1 MVFNHF
7 TDGSKKFHYVVLLP
21 SQVEVLAISLL
32 SFAVIKVPVLLFYG
46 PGLCTPESVFD
57 LIDLIDPVEQQPKET
72 SYQSNEAWKYEG
84 FYTVSRKWWFVIS
97 TTMGWGTESFLKI

>member
-1 MVFNHF
+1 MGISYGLSVQRRKVFSSFLILVLCFSVLHVLHVLHVKVGIQFKRKKPRFFLVFNHF

-46 PGLCTPESVFD
+46 LVF
-57 LIDLIDPVEQQPKET
+57 VRQK
-72 SYQSNEAWKYEG
+72 
-84 FYTVSRKWWFVIS
+84 V
-97 TTMGWGTESFLKI
+97 FLT